1 MITDDFSNIHM
12 TGKEVF
18 ALRMMSFHLHIKCS
32 ETVIRL
38 IANGYAD
45 YTQYI
50 VENRSRRPGS
60 NKARIT
66 EKGIAFLKYREAEFV
81 KNYLF
86 DIVNFALALAAFI
99 ISIKK

>member
-50 VENRSRRPGS
+50 VDN
-60 NKARIT
+60 
-66 EKGIAFLKYREAEFV
+66 
-81 KNYLF
+81 
-86 DIVNFALALAAFI
+86 
-99 ISIKK
+99 